1 MQSLPYEYA
10 RRHKLFV
17 RACDSNGTTVV
28 YQQDSQ
34 GSAESQLSIT
44 ALLEVQ
50 RNFCLPL
57 ELITLDSESFKQ
69 QLQEFYQSLPSEDL
83 SQFGTSTLKSDGNEL
98 NLLEDGE
105 APVVQLLNRILS
117 QAIKRQA
124 SDIHIEPYKK
134 QLAVR
139 LRIDGVLQ
147 EIAKLDTEIGP
158 KLISRIKI
166 LSNLDIAEQRQPQ
179 DGRVSVSIADKQVDL
194 RISIIP
200 ASFGERV
207 VLRLLNKSEHP
218 LSLSQLG
225 MPDAI
230 RDTFERAIQQPNG
243 IVLVTGPT
251 GAGKTTTLYAAL
263 QGIDSLEKNILTVE
277 DPIEYELSGI
287 GQVAVNKKIDMSF
300 AKALRAILR
309 QDPDVLM
316 VGEIRD
322 TETAQIA
329 IQASLT
335 GHLVLSTLHT
345 NTASA
350 AIERLMDLQQDSF
363 LLASSLR
370 AIIAQRLVRLL
381 CSYCKSKHRLNADE
395 ANELNRPD
403 LIGTQ
408 VYQAQGCSH
417 CDDSGYKGRT
427 GVYEIITISDDLK
440 NSIQNSNSGSIK
452 KSLERHPIKQ
462 STDQQLQTNGSLI
475 DHGLTLLLEGKTTTN
490 ELRSLQ
496 INI

>member
-10 RRHKLFV
+10 QRHKMFV
-17 RACDSNGTTVV
+17 RASDSSGTTVV
-28 YQQDSQ
+28 FQQNNQ
-34 GSAESQLSIT
+34 GSAEPQLSIT

-57 ELITLDSESFKQ
+57 KLVTLDNASFKQ
-69 QLQEFYQSLPSEDL
+69 QLQEFYQALPSEDL
-83 SQFGTSTLKSDGNEL
+83 TEFGASSLQCHDNEL
-98 NLLEDGE
+98 NLLEDGNV
-105 APVVQLLNRILS
+105 PVVQLLNRILS

-147 EIAKLDTEIGP
+147 EVAKLDTEIGP

-179 DGRVSVSIADKQVDL
+179 DGRVSVSIGDKQVDL

-225 MPDAI
+225 MPDTI
-230 RDTFERAIQQPNG
+230 RDAFERAIQQPNG

-277 DPIEYELSGI
+277 DPIEYELDGI

-350 AIERLMDLQQDSF
+350 AIERLLDLQQDSF

-381 CSYCKSKHRLNADE
+381 CNHCKTKHLLSADE
-395 ANELNRPD
+395 ANELNRPE
-403 LIGTQ
+403 LINTQ
-408 VYQAQGCSH
+408 VYQAEGCSH
-417 CDDSGYKGRT
+417 CDNSGYKGRT
-427 GVYEIITISDDLK
+427 GVYEIITISGELK
-440 NSIQNSNSGSIK
+440 NTIQSSNSSSIK
-452 KSLERHPIKQ
+452 NSLEGHPIKQ
-462 STDQQLQTNGSLI
+462 RTDQQLQENGSLI
-475 DHGLTLLLEGKTTTN
+475 DHGLELLLEGKTTCN